1 MTAPFPV
8 LGPIRRVVIAGG
20 GTAGWLA
27 AAALSRQ
34 LGRLIQV
41 TLIESD
47 EIGTVGVGE
56 ATIPTIRRFHEI
68 AGVDERAFMAAT
80 GATYKLGIAFEGWGQ
95 AGDRYV
101 HSFGTLGRGTWLGDF
116 HHFWLEARANGF
128 GGDIGDYCAEHQAG
142 LAGRYG
148 AGGDPE
154 LSYAFHLDATAY
166 ARHLRGLS
174 EAAGATRIEGRIA
187 EVRRD
192 ARTGDIAALALGDGR
207 VVEGDLFL
215 DCTGFR
221 ALLMADT
228 LGIGYVDWGHW
239 LPTDRALAVQTPAML
254 APPPLTRA
262 RAHHAG
268 WGWRI
273 PLRHRVGNGIVYASA
288 HLSDDA
294 AHDLLLAGVEGEP
307 LGTPRLIRYCT
318 GRREQA
324 WTANCIALGLSSG
337 FVEPLEST
345 SLHLVMTGVTRLLQC
360 FPFDGIADAVRA
372 RFNDQAR
379 VELEGVRDFVILHY
393 HLNRRGEPFWAD
405 RRETAVPDT
414 LAARIALFAE
424 AGHAYQDADE
434 LFRVDSWVQVMLG
447 QRIAPRAHHRM
458 AGIMGDTRLR
468 QVLETMRGDIAR
480 RVAALPT
487 HDAFLAAHRPL
498 DKAAARQAG

>member
-1 MTAPFPV
+1 
-8 LGPIRRVVIAGG
+8 VVIAGG

-34 LGRLIQV
+34 LGSLIAV

-80 GATYKLGIAFEGWGQ
+80 GATYKLGIAFEGW
-95 AGDRYV
+95 ARPGDRYV

-116 HHFWLEARANGF
+116 HHFWLEARDRGF
-128 GGDIGDYCAEHQAG
+128 GGDIGEYCAEHQAA

-148 AGGDPE
+148 KDGSPEPGPE

-166 ARHLRGLS
+166 ARHLRALS

-187 EVRRD
+187 DIRRD
-192 ARTGDIAALALGDGR
+192 PDTGDIATLTLADGR
-207 VVEGDLFL
+207 VIDGDLFL

-228 LGIGYVDWGHW
+228 LGVGYEDWSRW
-239 LPTDRALAVQTPAML
+239 LPTDRALAVQTPAMA

-294 AHDLLLAGVEGEP
+294 AHDLLLAGIDGEP
-307 LGTPRLIRYCT
+307 LSTPRVIRYRT

-324 WTANCIALGLSSG
+324 WAANCIALGLSSG

-345 SLHLVMTGVTRLLQC
+345 SLHLVMTGVTRLMQC
-360 FPFDGIADAVRA
+360 FPFDGIAGPVRT
-372 RFNDQAR
+372 RFNEQAR
-379 VELEGVRDFVILHY
+379 AELEGVRDFVILHY
-393 HLNRRGEPFWAD
+393 HLNRRDEPFWAD
-405 RRETAVPDT
+405 RRDTPVPDT

-424 AGHAYQDADE
+424 TGHAHQDADE

-447 QRIAPRAHHRM
+447 QGVYPRAHHRM
-458 AGIMGDTRLR
+458 AGIMGDARLR
-468 QVLETMRGDIAR
+468 QVLETMRRDVAR
-480 RVAALPT
+480 RVASLPA
-487 HDAFLAAHRPL
+487 HDAFLATHL
-498 DKAAARQAG
+498 S